1 MKLIPTRETS
11 EGNDDFIQNP
21 DCQDSIYMLVEFY
34 KKIGFNPPWIGYY
47 AKKDGQLVGSAGF
60 KGAPKNG
67 KVQIAY
73 STFPRFQQQGFGTE
87 ICRQLVQLALDTDP
101 TVTITARTLPKENY
115 STKILQKNGFNLVG
129 VVRDEDDGNVWE
141 WVYFKNE

>member
-67 KVQIAY
+67 KV
-73 STFPRFQQQGFGTE
+73 R
-87 ICRQLVQLALDTDP
+87 
-101 TVTITARTLPKENY
+101 
-115 STKILQKNGFNLVG
+115 NL
-129 VVRDEDDGNVWE
+129 RKAD
-141 WVYFKNE
+141 